1 VCERECAPGELQ
13 SEPQREGHECEAR
26 EPQSE
31 PQRGGRVSEPCE
43 PQSEPQSET
52 QREGHVSES
61 REPQSETQRGGRV
74 SEPREPQSES
84 QRGGHVSESCE
95 PQSEPQR
102 GGCSVEQSQP
112 PAVLLG
118 VLPGAVSERATAPAA
133 VATAEEPAAAQL
145 PVRPSHVPRHYVQDW
160 STWEWLPWRLL
171 QQRLAERRE
180 LQRAQEQRP
189 RGTRVRGCRAG
200 RRGRSRR
207 TDANCFGARRESALS
222 SEEQEA
228 ECEVIAVVVEE
239 PSQPMGQE
247 LEDLGARG
255 FFGDE
260 DTFAED
266 LSAAA
271 DREFAEID
279 ARERERVASER
290 VLVRGAESD
299 LHDDE
304 FIWMV

>member
-1 VCERECAPGELQ
+1 
-13 SEPQREGHECEAR
+13 
-26 EPQSE
+26 
-31 PQRGGRVSEPCE
+31 
-43 PQSEPQSET
+43 
-52 QREGHVSES
+52 
-61 REPQSETQRGGRV
+61 
-74 SEPREPQSES
+74 
-84 QRGGHVSESCE
+84 
-95 PQSEPQR
+95 
-102 GGCSVEQSQP
+102 
-112 PAVLLG
+112 
-118 VLPGAVSERATAPAA
+118 
-133 VATAEEPAAAQL
+133 
-145 PVRPSHVPRHYVQDW
+145 
-160 STWEWLPWRLL
+160 
-171 QQRLAERRE
+171 
-180 LQRAQEQRP
+180 
-189 RGTRVRGCRAG
+189 
-200 RRGRSRR
+200 
-207 TDANCFGARRESALS
+207 
-222 SEEQEA
+222 
-228 ECEVIAVVVEE
+228 VIAVVVEE